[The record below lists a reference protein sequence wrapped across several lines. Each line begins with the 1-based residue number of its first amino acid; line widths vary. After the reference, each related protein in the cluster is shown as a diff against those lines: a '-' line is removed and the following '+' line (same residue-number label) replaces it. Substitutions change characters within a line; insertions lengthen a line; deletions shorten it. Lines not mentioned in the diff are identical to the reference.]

1 MSPTRSSSAAGP
13 DRSDLDGARVGW
25 IADSGGGDMT
35 RRHFHGPIVA
45 ALALIMLS
53 GVLPGVRPTGVLAAD
68 PPVLGGQLYS
78 TGQPV
83 EVEVLPA
90 SAGFTSELWLFE
102 PGPARRIATNR
113 DVGTVVDLGSFPPG
127 VELVFGIKVLN
138 TGFTF
143 KMGPADRNP
152 DNIAHARVTFL
163 EEGRAVVGFEDQFGG
178 GDRDFNDNEFE
189 FRGGVEPQPP
199 KAPVADAGPDQ
210 SVVEGSVVTL
220 DGTGSTD
227 PDSQN
232 LTYLWAPVGQSG
244 PPIALSS
251 ATSATPTF
259 QTTDDGTYRFSLTVS
274 DGTESDT
281 DEVVVDVTNA
291 APVLSAEADP
301 AYAGGVALVTAS
313 FTDAGILD
321 THSATMDWGDGSPVV
336 PAPVASQ
343 GAGWGTVVGSHVYTT
358 AGTYTVAVRIT
369 DDDGGVATKT
379 VAGLQVAVPVALW
392 ANSSAA
398 DTAME
403 STSGAVSVEGLTHTN
418 DDLRLRGDTKTFHGP
433 VEYVRTLDVG
443 GGGAVFDQPAT
454 RTAVKPLPFRYVVA
468 DYRPGGPAARG
479 AGAAYH
485 DMSAS
490 CATDGVW
497 HVNGAQLPSGI
508 YYVACGAKING
519 NPIGGTITLVAEKD
533 ITVSGSGATF
543 DPFTDGLLF
552 LSASSSTSAIRFDT
566 SNSSFLGY
574 SFAEKGQVVLTGA
587 GNRYYCGIL
596 ADRIDIAAR
605 DLLVRGSGCGRPV
618 HTNARPTIVPSLAL
632 DMVASVDDGLAG
644 GPLRH
649 TATITNSGATL
660 VVPGVIGLE
669 NLAASGSPVGVTG
682 HDLHLEYR
690 SVTDGIWHPLPGTV
704 TFAITPNAFAGVS
717 YPAGPERIDGTAIGP
732 RALASWGYAAVVRLD
747 PDQTTLLLDP
757 NRTAGVRAVSTFTV
771 SPADA
776 PVRRLFRFGDDLS
789 AAIVAAG
796 ATATDVALTIIP
808 PSGDPKAFSA
818 PTTAGL
824 GSLAPGASVPV
835 RLDSLIAAPAARAA
849 DESDGA
855 YLARLRSF
863 DRTPLTGVAF
873 ARGQATI
880 GPILAPADAATTTRH
895 LPIVSIDKTGPGDIE
910 AGHTAP
916 YSLDLENVGSAAAS
930 AIAVTDAITGGPTL
944 PVTGAP
950 LTLDPGA
957 SARRDRQL
965 RGPDWVRQPDPRQRR
980 DRPLVRRARPRV
992 RPAIGPCGRRVSS
1005 LRASS
1010 SSPRAAS

>member
-1 MSPTRSSSAAGP
+1 
-13 DRSDLDGARVGW
+13 
-25 IADSGGGDMT
+25 
-35 RRHFHGPIVA
+35 
-45 ALALIMLS
+45 
-53 GVLPGVRPTGVLAAD
+53 
-68 PPVLGGQLYS
+68 
-78 TGQPV
+78 
-83 EVEVLPA
+83 
-90 SAGFTSELWLFE
+90 
-102 PGPARRIATNR
+102 
-113 DVGTVVDLGSFPPG
+113 
-127 VELVFGIKVLN
+127 
-138 TGFTF
+138 
-143 KMGPADRNP
+143 MGPADRNP

-199 KAPVADAGPDQ
+199 KEPVADAGPDQ

-227 PDSQN
+227 PDSEN

-244 PPIALSS
+244 PPIALTS

-281 DEVVVDVTNA
+281 DEVVVEVTNA
-291 APVLSAEADP
+291 VPVLSAEADP

-321 THSATMDWGDGSPVV
+321 THSAKMDWGDGSPVV

-343 GAGWGTVVGSHVYTT
+343 GAGWGTVVGSHVFAT
-358 AGTYTVAVRIT
+358 AGTYTVTVTIT
-369 DDDGGVATKT
+369 DDDGGVAKTT

-403 STSGAVSVEGLTHTN
+403 STSGAVSVEGLSHTN

-454 RTAVKPLPFRYVVA
+454 RTAVKPFPFRYAVG
-468 DYRPGGPAARG
+468 DYRPGGRGGAWRGRRLPRHVGKLRDRRLLARQRRPTREWHLLRRPAGPRSTATRSAGPSHSSPRRTSRSRAAARPSIRSPTGCCSSAPAARP
-479 AGAAYH
+479 A
-485 DMSAS
+485 
-490 CATDGVW
+490 
-497 HVNGAQLPSGI
+497 PSGS
-508 YYVACGAKING
+508 
-519 NPIGGTITLVAEKD
+519 TRRTRR
-533 ITVSGSGATF
+533 SSATRS
-543 DPFTDGLLF
+543 PRRARSSSPEPATATTA
-552 LSASSSTSAIRFDT
+552 ASSPTGSTSRRA
-566 SNSSFLGY
+566 
-574 SFAEKGQVVLTGA
+574 
-587 GNRYYCGIL
+587 
-596 ADRIDIAAR
+596 

-618 HTNARPTIVPSLAL
+618 HTNARPTIVPSLAV
-632 DMVASVDDGLAG
+632 DIVASVDDGLAG

-669 NLAASGSPVGVTG
+669 NLATSGSPVGVTG

-690 SVTDGIWHPLPGTV
+690 SVTDGLWHPLPGTI

-796 ATATDVALTIIP
+796 ATATDVAVTIIP
-808 PSGDPKAFSA
+808 PSGDPRAFSA

-824 GSLAPGASVPV
+824 GSLAPGASV
-835 RLDSLIAAPAARAA
+835 
-849 DESDGA
+849 
-855 YLARLRSF
+855 
-863 DRTPLTGVAF
+863 
-873 ARGQATI
+873 
-880 GPILAPADAATTTRH
+880 
-895 LPIVSIDKTGPGDIE
+895 
-910 AGHTAP
+910 
-916 YSLDLENVGSAAAS
+916 
-930 AIAVTDAITGGPTL
+930 AVTP
-944 PVTGAP
+944 
-950 LTLDPGA
+950 
-957 SARRDRQL
+957 
-965 RGPDWVRQPDPRQRR
+965 
-980 DRPLVRRARPRV
+980 
-992 RPAIGPCGRRVSS
+992 
-1005 LRASS
+1005 
-1010 SSPRAAS
+1010 